1 VRILSVRAHDIAIGA
16 PSEHAPP
23 LPAHAPVRPTPHVA
37 PMARGA
43 SAGVQSPAQA
53 PAERPSSEALEDLYD
68 AVRNRQITDTQVIRE
83 IAGHFAALARAPR
96 AAGEP
101 LPFDPAAAAQLLSE
115 YADSLDAVRPAQ
127 RARRR

>member
-1 VRILSVRAHDIAIGA
+1 
-16 PSEHAPP
+16 
-23 LPAHAPVRPTPHVA
+23 
-37 PMARGA
+37 
-43 SAGVQSPAQA
+43 
-53 PAERPSSEALEDLYD
+53 
-68 AVRNRQITDTQVIRE
+68 VIRE